1 MDKFLTRKRKAE
13 EEEEDNHHEDDYD
26 GEDGHHHLHDVPLLD
41 VHSLL
46 SLEIK
51 ELQMLQYR
59 VALKEQKIKE
69 LSK

>member
-1 MDKFLTRKRKAE
+1 MDKFLTRKRKAEE

-51 ELQMLQYR
+51 TLFYVHCVR
-59 VALKEQKIKE
+59 GPH
-69 LSK
+69 S